1 MKELKER
8 TAVVTG
14 AASGIGRA
22 MASSFLD
29 AGMNVVLAD
38 IEADRLQ
45 EAEKSFKKSGGNV
58 LGVHLDVSK
67 LEQVQ
72 ALAKKTLDHFGAVHV
87 LCNNAGIGYPARSS
101 WEAPVE
107 VWEWTL
113 NVNLMGVVHGIQTFM
128 PIMLDQDTDA
138 HVVNTASI
146 TGLIMN
152 TYSVPYAVSK
162 HGVVA
167 LSESLFLELLNRQA
181 KVKVSV
187 LCPGP
192 VNTDI
197 INAAQRFRPDSVPPP
212 PKMTPEEALF
222 KRAFEIYL
230 ERGMDP
236 KEVARQVLDAI
247 VAERFYVIP
256 HDFSSSIEQRM
267 KNVLTSKN
275 PEIQPPPQEI
285 LDIYEELMSASNG
298 DD

>member
-1 MKELKER
+1 MKEFKER

-22 MASSFLD
+22 MAASFLD

-38 IEADRLQ
+38 IEADRL
-45 EAEKSFKKSGGNV
+45 ENAVESFKESGGNV
-58 LGVHLDVSK
+58 LGVNMDVSDP
-67 LEQVQ
+67 EQVQ
-72 ALAKKTLDHFGAVHV
+72 ALAQKTLDSFGAVHV

-101 WEAPVE
+101 WEAPLE
-107 VWEWTL
+107 VWKWIL
-113 NVNLMGVVHGIQTFM
+113 NINLMGVVHGVQTFM
-128 PIMLDQDTDA
+128 PIMLEQDTEA
-138 HVVNTASI
+138 HIVNTASI
-146 TGLIMN
+146 TGLQMN

-162 HGVVA
+162 HAVVA
-167 LSESLFLELLNRQA
+167 LSESLCLELLNRNV

-212 PKMTPEEALF
+212 PEMTPEEALF
-222 KRAFEIYL
+222 RRVFEIYL

-247 VAERFYVIP
+247 REERFYVIP
-256 HDFSSSIEQRM
+256 HDFNSFIEQRM
-267 KNVLTSKN
+267 KNILTSKN
-275 PEIQPPPQEI
+275 PGIQPPPQEFLEI
-285 LDIYEELMSASNG
+285 FAEVTSESNENN
-298 DD
+298 